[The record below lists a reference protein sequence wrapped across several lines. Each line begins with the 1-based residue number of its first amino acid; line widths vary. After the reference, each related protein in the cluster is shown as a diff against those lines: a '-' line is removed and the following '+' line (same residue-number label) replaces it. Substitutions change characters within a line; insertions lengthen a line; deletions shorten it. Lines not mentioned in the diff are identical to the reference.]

1 MDIPVHTQS
10 LQINGECQK
19 KCFNTQMQQNL
30 TLLTPVSAFA
40 LKYFIKD
47 ALQN

>member
-1 MDIPVHTQS
+1 
-10 LQINGECQK
+10 
-19 KCFNTQMQQNL
+19 MQQNL

-47 ALQN
+47 ALRNSNVSLFGSVF